1 VRRRDFIVGIAG
13 SAAAWPLSGQAQQLA
28 TPVIGFLRSTSLADS
43 AHIVAAF
50 RQGLSEG
57 GFVEGQNVEIEFRW
71 ADNRLDR
78 LPALLAELMSRRVAV
93 IVANTPAALV
103 AKTATTTI
111 PIVFASGGDPV
122 REGLV
127 ASLNRPGANVTGV
140 SYLFGAVAGKR
151 LDLLS
156 QVLPKGATIGV
167 LANPNIPNTAAELR
181 DLEAAANE
189 MGRQLFVIKVSGAS
203 EFDSAFAA
211 FVKRGVGGL
220 YVGTGGFLNS
230 HRDRLV
236 ALADRYALPASY
248 VWREAALAGGLMSYG
263 PSIANAH
270 HQVGIYTGRI
280 LKGEKPADL
289 PVVQSTKFDFVIN
302 LKTAKTLGLEIPPM
316 LLALAEEVIE

>member
-1 VRRRDFIVGIAG
+1 MKRREFITLLGG
-13 SAAAWPLSGQAQQLA
+13 AAATWPLAARAQQPA
-28 TPVIGFLRSTSLADS
+28 MPVVGFLRSTSVANS
-43 AHIVAAF
+43 THIVRAF
-50 RQGLSEG
+50 RQGLSEE

-78 LPALLAELMSRRVAV
+78 LPGLLAELMNRRVVV
-93 IVANTPAALV
+93 IVANTPAALT
-103 AKTATTTI
+103 AKAVTTTI

-127 ASLNRPGANVTGV
+127 ASLNRPGGNVTGV

-151 LDLLS
+151 LGLLS
-156 QVLPKGATIGV
+156 QLVAKGSTIGV

-181 DLEAAANE
+181 DLEPAANE
-189 MGRQLFVIKVSGAS
+189 IGRQLFVVKVSSAN
-203 EFDSAFAA
+203 EFNSAFAA
-211 FVKRGVGGL
+211 FVKREVGAL
-220 YVGTGGFLNS
+220 YVGTGGFMNS

-236 ALADRYALPASY
+236 ALAARHALPASY

-270 HQVGIYTGRI
+270 RQVGVYTGRI

-289 PVVQSTKFDFVIN
+289 PVMQSTQFKFVDQSQDREG
-302 LKTAKTLGLEIPPM
+302 ARS
-316 LLALAEEVIE
+316 